1 MFNGEVFDLCFK
13 NPLGIEAPNVPKPA
27 GLFRRASACAFVETG
42 PISFSDI
49 AGIKEAVSSLVRY
62 KPDNQLVSLTIS
74 KGEDPGSEDVL
85 RTGFLSG
92 FTYAY
97 DFADFF
103 VLDFASGGSS
113 AVLAPDF
120 IEAIIDPLLDTRL
133 TYGEYKPLILKLSKD
148 LQESSM
154 NEILHYC
161 LMNRIDGVEIT
172 GEENVRRV
180 NGFAGG
186 RLPIIAYGD
195 IQDFTGTKAYL
206 DAGASLVN
214 LGRCPRRLPSII
226 LKQLKISQE
235 Q

>member
-1 MFNGEVFDLCFK
+1 
-13 NPLGIEAPNVPKPA
+13 
-27 GLFRRASACAFVETG
+27 
-42 PISFSDI
+42 
-49 AGIKEAVSSLVRY
+49 
-62 KPDNQLVSLTIS
+62 
-74 KGEDPGSEDVL
+74 
-85 RTGFLSG
+85 
-92 FTYAY
+92 
-97 DFADFF
+97 
-103 VLDFASGGSS
+103 
-113 AVLAPDF
+113 
-120 IEAIIDPLLDTRL
+120 
-133 TYGEYKPLILKLSKD
+133 
-148 LQESSM
+148 M